1 MKIKELIE
9 VLQILVVY
17 CKAGTDLAVYCES
30 GDKYVSLS
38 YNKTIMGPRSFS
50 KIGKAHLLRLEELG
64 WRFDEKEECWRKF
77 T

>member
-17 CKAGTDLAVYCES
+17 CETGTDDE
-30 GDKYVSLS
+30 DVSLT
-38 YNKTIMGPRSFS
+38 YYKIITGPSDIS
-50 KIGKAHLLRLEELG
+50 KISKAHLLRLEELG
-64 WRFDEKEECWRKF
+64 WEFYELEECWRKI